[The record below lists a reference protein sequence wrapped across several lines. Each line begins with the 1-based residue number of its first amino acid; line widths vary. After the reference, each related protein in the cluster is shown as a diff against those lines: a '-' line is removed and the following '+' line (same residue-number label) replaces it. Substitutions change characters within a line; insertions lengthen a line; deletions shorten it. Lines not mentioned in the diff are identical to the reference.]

1 MNTQSEG
8 TYTRDYFSNTPTRI
22 HGMSQ
27 LKQTNNQCR
36 RVVRNG
42 NNMEKENKDERK
54 REKEKRVEL
63 DYFTY
68 F

>member
-1 MNTQSEG
+1 
-8 TYTRDYFSNTPTRI
+8 
-22 HGMSQ
+22 MSQ